1 MVYRFQG
8 GTVKTASTQ
17 REQPVV
23 LVADDDMTIRL
34 LARESLEQVGL
45 TVEEAEDGA
54 QALSAFKRLQPD
66 IVLLDVLMPEVDG
79 FGVCEAIRKLS
90 GGEATPVL
98 MITGADDIE
107 SINRAYEAGATDFA
121 PKPINWLILQHR
133 VRYMLRA
140 IRDAKKLRESESQL
154 SHAHHLA
161 HLGNWH
167 WNIKTNEVTWSDELY
182 RILGLTPK
190 AFSLSP
196 DAFLS
201 LVHPEEIPFVKR
213 SLHEALYEQKPYKI
227 DHRIVLPD
235 GSARFVHQEGEVTW
249 DEAGQPTWMAGTVQD
264 ITERKETEQAL
275 EKAKEVAEAA
285 SQAKSEFL
293 ANMSHEIRTPMNA
306 VIGMTELLLDTA
318 LSPEQQE
325 YAETVSTSAESL
337 LGVIN
342 DILDFAKIEAHHLA
356 VEKIDFHLRMSIEG
370 VADMLAPT
378 AYKKDLEFACIIGAE
393 VPSLVRG
400 DPGRLRQILVN
411 LVGNAVKFTKKGEV
425 VVRVSLDK
433 ETDTH
438 ATVRFAVTDTGI
450 GIPSDRMNRLFKP
463 FSQADTSATRK
474 YGGTGLGLIISRHL
488 AEMMGGHIGVE
499 TKEDEGSTFWF
510 TAVFQKQPEVKEA
523 PAVLPA
529 DIRGKKILLVDDNT
543 VNRELF
549 RAYLTSWDCQ
559 CRAASS
565 GQDGL
570 SLLREAVEAGDPFHL
585 AILDHVMPE
594 MDGEALG
601 RAIKA
606 DQGLKDTALVMVT
619 SWGQRGDAARMKEI
633 GFSAYLTKPIK
644 QSQLFDCLVTVLGRP
659 SRGTEK
665 GEKPALV
672 TRHTLAE
679 AKQRARILLVEDN
692 VLNQKLA
699 LRLLEKSGY
708 RADAVLNGKEAVTA
722 LEKDAY
728 NLVLMDVQMPEMDG
742 YEATGVIRDPESKV
756 RNHDVPIIAM
766 TAHAMKGDRE
776 RCLEAGMNDY
786 ISKPIQVQNLGEVIE
801 RFLRNP
807 SGD

>member
-1 MVYRFQG
+1 MKATRME
-8 GTVKTASTQ
+8 

-23 LVADDDMTIRL
+23 LIADDDMTIRL
-34 LARESLEQVGL
+34 LARESLEQAGIA
-45 TVEEAEDGA
+45 VEEAEDGA

-66 IVLLDVLMPEVDG
+66 MVLLDVFMPELDG
-79 FGVCEAIRKLS
+79 FGVCEALRKLP

-98 MITGADDIE
+98 MITGADDME
-107 SINRAYEAGATDFA
+107 SINRAYEAGATDFT

-140 IRDAKKLRESESQL
+140 SRASEKLRESESRL
-154 SHAHHLA
+154 SYAQHIA
-161 HLGNWH
+161 HLGNWD
-167 WNIKTNEVTWSDELY
+167 WNIKGNEVTWSDEVY
-182 RILGLTPK
+182 RIFGLTPE

-201 LVHPEEIPFVKR
+201 LVHPEDAQLVKR
-213 SLHEALYEQKPYKI
+213 SLHEALYEHKPYKI

-235 GSARFVHQEGEVTW
+235 GSARFVHQEGEVTF
-249 DEAGQPTWMAGTVQD
+249 DEAGQATWMAGTVQD
-264 ITERKETEQAL
+264 ITERKEAEQAL
-275 EKAKEVAEAA
+275 ERAKEAAEAA
-285 SQAKSEFL
+285 NQAKSEFL

-306 VIGMTELLLDTA
+306 VVGMTGLLLDTA

-337 LGVIN
+337 LDIIN
-342 DILDFAKIEAHHLA
+342 DILDFAKIEAGHLA
-356 VEKIDFHLRMSIEG
+356 LERIEFDFRMSIEG

-378 AYKKDLEFACIIGAE
+378 AYKKGLEFACMIRPE

-411 LVGNAVKFTKKGEV
+411 LVGNAVKFTKKGEI
-425 VVRVSLDK
+425 VVRISLDK
-433 ETDTH
+433 ETETH

-450 GIPSDRMNRLFKP
+450 GIPADRMNRLFKP

-474 YGGTGLGLIISRHL
+474 YGGTGLGLIISKHL

-499 TKEDEGSTFWF
+499 TKEEEGSTFWF
-510 TAVFQKQPEVKEA
+510 TAVLQKQPEVKEA
-523 PAVLPA
+523 LTVLPA
-529 DIRGKKILLVDDNT
+529 DIRGKKILLVDDNAA
-543 VNRELF
+543 NRELF
-549 RAYLTSWDCQ
+549 RAYLTSWECQ
-559 CRAASS
+559 FGEASS
-565 GQDGL
+565 GQEGL

-585 AILDHVMPE
+585 AILDHMMPE

-601 RAIKA
+601 RAVKA

-619 SWGQRGDAARMKEI
+619 SWGQRGDAARIKEI

-659 SRGTEK
+659 SHGAEEE
-665 GEKPALV
+665 EKPGLV

-679 AKQRARILLVEDN
+679 AQHRARILLVEDN
-692 VLNQKLA
+692 VVNQKFA

-708 RADAVLNGKEAVTA
+708 RADAVGNGKEAVTA
-722 LEKDAY
+722 LEMDAY
-728 NLVLMDVQMPEMDG
+728 DLVLMDVQMPEMDG
-742 YEATGVIRDPESKV
+742 YEATGVIRDPQSKV
-756 RNHDVPIIAM
+756 QNHHVPIIAM

-776 RCLEAGMNDY
+776 RCIEAGMDDY
-786 ISKPIQVQNLGEVIE
+786 ISKPIRAQKLAEVIE
-801 RFLRNP
+801 RFLRDPVGGRNTE
-807 SGD
+807 